1 MRVLVIDVGGTYVK
15 VAGSWDRVTHRIPSG
30 PTMTASDM
38 ARGVLEL
45 TKTWEFEAVSLG
57 YPGPVKDNRPFRE
70 PVNIGGG
77 WTTFDFQKAFGKPVR
92 VINDAAM
99 QALGSYAGGRMLF
112 LGLGT
117 GLGTSIVENWR
128 VEPLEIAHLPY
139 RKGKSYEEYLG
150 DAGLAELGD
159 ERWERH
165 VHTVCDLFRAALLCD
180 GIVLGGGNARKLV
193 TMPDA
198 TTRGSNENAIH
209 GGVRLWERV
218 AESTSPEF
226 LDAHTAA
233 SAAVE
238 PESPQLGVTAEVRIP
253 ASARQK
259 ASVTRRTRSTG
270 KGASKR
276 TIKNRKASSTTG
288 RVETTPATKPTPK
301 TAKKKR
307 AKTARKKT
315 PKTAKKKT
323 PKTAAK
329 KTVKAATKKTV
340 KTATKK
346 RAVKHASARTSPKTK
361 TPASKR
367 RAPSTPAKKAAATKR
382 RA

>member
-1 MRVLVIDVGGTYVK
+1 
-15 VAGSWDRVTHRIPSG
+15 
-30 PTMTASDM
+30 MTAADM

-45 TKTWEFEAVSLG
+45 TKTWDFEAVSLG

-70 PVNIGGG
+70 PVNIAGG

-159 ERWERH
+159 GRWEKH
-165 VHTVCDLFRAALLCD
+165 VHKVCDLFRAALLCD

-226 LDAHTAA
+226 LDAQ
-233 SAAVE
+233 SAADAAI
-238 PESPQLGVTAEVRIP
+238 SPDSLALGVTSEVPIP
-253 ASARQK
+253 APPRRKDGATTRTAATPKVASQKK
-259 ASVTRRTRSTG
+259 ASANRAPARTGPAKRATTQPPAEQR
-270 KGASKR
+270 AS
-276 TIKNRKASSTTG
+276 
-288 RVETTPATKPTPK
+288 ATKVSVKKSP
-301 TAKKKR
+301 AKR
-307 AKTARKKT
+307 
-315 PKTAKKKT
+315 
-323 PKTAAK
+323 
-329 KTVKAATKKTV
+329 
-340 KTATKK
+340 
-346 RAVKHASARTSPKTK
+346 S
-361 TPASKR
+361 
-367 RAPSTPAKKAAATKR
+367 PAKKATAKLAPAKQASAKQAPSTKR
-382 RA
+382 RT

>member
-1 MRVLVIDVGGTYVK
+1 MRVLVIDVGGTHIK

-38 ARGVLEL
+38 TRGVLEL
-45 TKTWEFEAVSLG
+45 TRGWDYEAVSLG
-57 YPGPVKDNRPFRE
+57 YPGPVKDNRPHRE

-159 ERWERH
+159 ERWENH
-165 VHTVCDLFRAALLCD
+165 VHKVCDLFRAALLCD

-209 GGVRLWERV
+209 GGIRLWERV

-226 LDAHTAA
+226 LDAQTAA
-233 SAAVE
+233 DAAVPPE
-238 PESPQLGVTAEVRIP
+238 PRAPDVTSEIRIP
-253 ASARQK
+253 AGSRRKTGARP
-259 ASVTRRTRSTG
+259 R
-270 KGASKR
+270 
-276 TIKNRKASSTTG
+276 
-288 RVETTPATKPTPK
+288 TPATKTG
-301 TAKKKR
+301 A
-307 AKTARKKT
+307 
-315 PKTAKKKT
+315 
-323 PKTAAK
+323 AAK
-329 KTVKAATKKTV
+329 KTGAQRA
-340 KTATKK
+340 
-346 RAVKHASARTSPKTK
+346 AVKKSARKSPVTKASAKKASAKK
-361 TPASKR
+361 TPAKKTPAKR
-367 RAPSTPAKKAAATKR
+367 TPARKTPAKKATAPKR

>member
-1 MRVLVIDVGGTYVK
+1 MRVLVIDVGGTHIK

-45 TKTWEFEAVSLG
+45 AKTWDFEAVSLG

-70 PVNIGGG
+70 PVNIAGG

-159 ERWERH
+159 EQWERH
-165 VHTVCDLFRAALLCD
+165 VHKVCDLFRAALLCD

-209 GGVRLWERV
+209 GGIRLWERV

-226 LDAHTAA
+226 LDPQTAA
-233 SAAVE
+233 GTAVA
-238 PESPQLGVTAEVRIP
+238 PDSPPLNVTSEVRIP
-253 ASARQK
+253 TPSRRKTGAT
-259 ASVTRRTRSTG
+259 TRT
-270 KGASKR
+270 A
-276 TIKNRKASSTTG
+276 
-288 RVETTPATKPTPK
+288 ATKPAVSDTK
-301 TAKKKR
+301 A
-307 AKTARKKT
+307 
-315 PKTAKKKT
+315 
-323 PKTAAK
+323 AAK
-329 KTVKAATKKTV
+329 RSPLKASPVKNATKRK
-340 KTATKK
+340 A
-346 RAVKHASARTSPKTK
+346 
-361 TPASKR
+361 
-367 RAPSTPAKKAAATKR
+367 PAKKAPAKKSPVTGAAVRQR
-382 RA
+382 RK